1 MSDVF
6 GDSSTLR
13 LAARAAYI
21 LRDNSAG
28 AYTKPA
34 PALYPHQWSWDSA
47 INAVGLAAIDLPRA
61 RLELSSLLKGQW
73 RSGMLPHI
81 VFQSAD
87 GYVPGPAQWQC
98 ARFTADAPADVA
110 TSGIC
115 QPPVHALA
123 VARILDI
130 AASTDSGEHT
140 RTRTW
145 AAAAYP
151 RLLAWH
157 RFLARDRVDPGTGLI
172 TLFHGWESG
181 MDNSPRWDFP
191 YSNVTP
197 GTGLPD
203 YVRRDTAHV
212 GAAGERPTD
221 RDYDRYLWLIEEAR
235 LVGYDQGRLREV
247 SSFRVGDALFTAIFA
262 AACEALAG
270 LPARFGA
277 DGHQTAADAAE
288 LRRYA
293 AQARAAVLA
302 HVDPA
307 TGLAADVDLR
317 TGKRLRTE
325 TVAGFA
331 PLIAGQLPA
340 RDRERLTGLLLGPR
354 WCGHPGLRWPLPPTT
369 SPCST
374 AFDPDCYWRG
384 PIWPV
389 TTWLLTRALLRD
401 GDEATAAAA
410 VRLRAASLSQ
420 LADGTFAEY
429 YHPLTGAALGSRHQS
444 WTAAAALDWLLW
456 ERAGGQPP
464 AFEVALR

>member
-6 GDSSTLR
+6 ADSTLR
-13 LAARAAYI
+13 LAATAAYI

-47 INAVGLAAIDLPRA
+47 INAVGLAAVDPPRA
-61 RLELSSLLKGQW
+61 RLELSSLFTGQW
-73 RSGMLPHI
+73 RTGMLPHI
-81 VFQSAD
+81 VFRSAVD

-98 ARFTADAPADVA
+98 ERFSADAPARVA

-123 VARILDI
+123 VARILEVAGRTDPGEH
-130 AASTDSGEHT
+130 AST
-140 RTRTW
+140 RAW

-157 RFLARDRVDPGTGLI
+157 RFLARERTDPGTGLI
-172 TLFHGWESG
+172 TVFHGWESG
-181 MDNSPRWDFP
+181 MDNSPRWDVP
-191 YSNVTP
+191 YSDVTP
-197 GTGLPD
+197 GAGLPA

-212 GAAGERPTD
+212 GAAGQRPTD
-221 RDYDRYLWLIEEAR
+221 GDYDRYLWLIEEAK
-235 LVGYDQGRLREV
+235 LAGYDQRTLRETG
-247 SSFRVGDALFTAIFA
+247 SFRVGDVLFTAIFA
-262 AACEALAG
+262 AASDALAG
-270 LPARFGA
+270 LPGRLGA
-277 DGHQTAADAAE
+277 DGEAFAADAAE
-288 LRRYA
+288 LRGYA
-293 AQARAAVLA
+293 ARARAAVLA

-317 TGKRLRTE
+317 TGKWLRTE

-340 RDRERLTGLLLGPR
+340 DVRARLTGLLLGPR
-354 WCGHPGLRWPLPPTT
+354 WCGHPGLRWPVPPTT
-369 SPCST
+369 SPCSA

-384 PIWPV
+384 PVWPV

-401 GDEATAAAA
+401 GDEAAAD
-410 VRLRAASLSQ
+410 RLREASLSQ
-420 LADGTFAEY
+420 LSGGAFAEY

-444 WTAAAALDWLLW
+444 WTAAAALDWLLS
-456 ERAGGQPP
+456 ERASGQSP
-464 AFEVALR
+464 AYELVLR

>member
-6 GDSSTLR
+6 GDSTLK

-47 INAVGLAAIDLPRA
+47 INAVGLAAVDLPRA
-61 RLELSSLLKGQW
+61 RLELSSLFRGQW
-73 RSGMLPHI
+73 RTGMLPHI
-81 VFQSAD
+81 VFQSAAD

-98 ARFTADAPADVA
+98 DRFSADAPAEVA

-123 VARILDI
+123 AARILEM
-130 AASTDSGEHT
+130 AATADPREHAS
-140 RTRTW
+140 TRTW

-157 RFLARDRVDPGTGLI
+157 RFLARDRVDPGTGLV
-172 TLFHGWESG
+172 TVFHGWESG
-181 MDNSPRWDFP
+181 MDNSPRWDVP

-197 GTGLPD
+197 GTGLPA
-203 YVRRDTAHV
+203 YVRADTAHV
-212 GAAGERPTD
+212 GAAGQRPTD
-221 RDYDRYLWLIEEAR
+221 GDYDRYLWLIEEAKR
-235 LVGYDQGRLREV
+235 AGYDQAALREIG
-247 SSFRVGDALFTAIFA
+247 SFRVGDVLFTAIFA
-262 AACEALAG
+262 AASDALAA
-270 LPARFGA
+270 LPGRLGADGQEFGA
-277 DGHQTAADAAE
+277 DRAE
-288 LRRYA
+288 LRGYA
-293 AQARAAVLA
+293 ARARAAVLA

-317 TGKRLRTE
+317 TGKWLRTE

-340 RDRERLTGLLLGPR
+340 GVRARLTGLLLGPR
-354 WCGHPGLRWPLPPTT
+354 WCGHPGLRWPVPPTT
-369 SPCST
+369 SPCSA

-384 PIWPV
+384 PVWPV

-401 GDEATAAAA
+401 GEEAAAD
-410 VRLRAASLSQ
+410 RLREASLSQ
-420 LADGTFAEY
+420 LSGGMFAEY

-444 WTAAAALDWLLW
+444 WTAAAALDWMLS
-456 ERAGGQPP
+456 EPAGGQSS
-464 AFEVALR
+464 ASELASR

>member
-6 GDSSTLR
+6 GDSTFR

-34 PALYPHQWSWDSA
+34 PALYPHQWSWDAA
-47 INAVGLAAIDLPRA
+47 INAVGLAAVDLPRA

-73 RSGMLPHI
+73 RTGMLPHI
-81 VFQSAD
+81 VFQPGTD

-98 ARFTADAPADVA
+98 ARFSADAPGQVA

-130 AASTDSGEHT
+130 AARTGPAEHASTRE
-140 RTRTW
+140 W
-145 AAAAYP
+145 AVAAYP

-157 RFLARDRVDPGTGLI
+157 RFLARDRVDPESGLI
-172 TLFHGWESG
+172 MLFHGWESG
-181 MDNSPRWDFP
+181 MDNSPRWDIP

-197 GTGLPD
+197 GTGLPA
-203 YVRRDTAHV
+203 YARRDTAHV
-212 GAAGERPTD
+212 GGAGQRPTD
-221 RDYDRYLWLIEEAR
+221 RDYDRYLWLIEEAK
-235 LVGYDQGRLREV
+235 LAGYDQRRLRET
-247 SSFRVGDALFTAIFA
+247 SSFLVGDVLFTAIFA
-262 AACEALAG
+262 AACDALAG
-270 LPARFGA
+270 LPAEGTEAGR
-277 DGHQTAADAAE
+277 AE
-288 LRRYA
+288 LRHYA

-307 TGLAADVDLR
+307 TGLAADMDLR

-331 PLIAGQLPA
+331 PLIAGRLPA
-340 RDRERLTGLLLGPR
+340 DTRAQLTGLLLGPR

-369 SPCST
+369 SPCSA

-401 GDEATAAAA
+401 GDEAAAD
-410 VRLRAASLSQ
+410 RLRAASLDQ
-420 LADGTFAEY
+420 LGDGTFAEY

-444 WTAAAALDWLLW
+444 WTAAAALDWLVSM
-456 ERAGGQPP
+456 RRQPIP
-464 AFEVALR
+464 QTDTGLM